1 MGIIWS
7 LFYYWKYKLKKT
19 DFMHHLVDNKF
30 IFNDLLIYIDSI
42 KNYTMLKSHIL

>member
-1 MGIIWS
+1 MKSI
-7 LFYYWKYKLKKT
+7 LLLKMQTEKT
-19 DFMHHLVDNKF
+19 DFMHHLVDIKF